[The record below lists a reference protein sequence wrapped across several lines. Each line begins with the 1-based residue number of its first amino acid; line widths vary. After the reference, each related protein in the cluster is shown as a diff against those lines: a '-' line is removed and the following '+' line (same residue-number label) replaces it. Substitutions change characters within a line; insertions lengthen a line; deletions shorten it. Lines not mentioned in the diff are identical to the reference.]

1 MPAAALAVRR
11 VCISVTDGQMSIGEF
26 VPRIGLSEDEAVESV
41 DEEDEALFGNHSN
54 LYNSGNTYS
63 PDWPRNSQRVAA
75 LWKSQYGQDVDG
87 VIGIRPGV
95 PAVSAGPG
103 R

>member
-1 MPAAALAVRR
+1 MMFNVPLPGGTTGHAVGGALIALLLGDVYKR
-11 VCISVTDGQMSIGEF
+11 Q
-26 VPRIGLSEDEAVESV
+26 VESV

-75 LWKSQYGQDVDG
+75 LWKSQYGHCLLYTSLPLRV
-87 VIGIRPGV
+87 R
-95 PAVSAGPG
+95 